1 MPINNLENK
10 IFKIL
15 GKSFPRS
22 KINKNIKKLSIN
34 SFKEWDSLAN
44 FNLLL
49 EVEKEFKVRFSIEE
63 MSEIKS
69 IKQIIKTLKNK
80 L

>member
-1 MPINNLENK
+1 MPIINLEKK
-10 IFKIL
+10 IFIIL
-15 GKSFPRS
+15 KRIFPRS

-34 SFKEWDSLAN
+34 SFKAWDSLAN

-69 IKQIIKTLKNK
+69 TKQIIQTLKKK